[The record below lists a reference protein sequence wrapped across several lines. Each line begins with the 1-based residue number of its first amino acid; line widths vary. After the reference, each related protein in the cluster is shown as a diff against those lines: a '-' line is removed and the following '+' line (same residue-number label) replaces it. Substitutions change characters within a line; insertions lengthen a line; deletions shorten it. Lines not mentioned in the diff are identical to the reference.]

1 VKSLPKNGDIAQ
13 AETAGEI
20 FCARRRRFRAGVCP
34 ELHCIDLIG
43 VSSIGSAPHIIS
55 REALAQSGMNPDRKD
70 RLMDW
75 RFLNEAGQK

>member
-1 VKSLPKNGDIAQ
+1 MVTSRTLKQQ
-13 AETAGEI
+13 AK
-20 FCARRRRFRAGVCP
+20 FFARGGAASTLAFATNFIV
-34 ELHCIDLIG
+34 IDSID

-55 REALAQSGMNPDRKD
+55 REALAQSEMNPDRKD